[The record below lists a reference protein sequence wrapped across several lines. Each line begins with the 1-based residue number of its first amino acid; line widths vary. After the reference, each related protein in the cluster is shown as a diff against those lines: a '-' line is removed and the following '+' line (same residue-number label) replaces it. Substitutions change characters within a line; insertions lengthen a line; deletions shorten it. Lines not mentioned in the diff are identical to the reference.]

1 MAELFYCLPSSMST
15 AISTT
20 ETAATTAEPTAESTT
35 ESTAT
40 ATASTDLSR
49 SLDWNSLRNLGS
61 YLGTSLSGDL
71 LTLFPWSL
79 NRFLYWD
86 LSAVLFWYLLALL
99 IRNLDGH
106 FAAMFPWYILALL
119 DRLLYR
125 NLVTAL
131 FGNRTAL
138 LFLVIAIAYIRTLL
152 GITGRA
158 FRFIASF
165 IRC

>member
-1 MAELFYCLPSSMST
+1 MAELFYCLPPSVST
-15 AISTT
+15 AISTA
-20 ETAATTAEPTAESTT
+20 ETAASTAKPTAES
-35 ESTAT
+35 AAA

-61 YLGTSLSGDL
+61 YLGTALSGDL

-79 NRFLYWD
+79 NWFLYWD

-99 IRNLDGH
+99 VRNLDSH
-106 FAAMFPWYILALL
+106 FTAMFPWYILALL

-125 NLVTAL
+125 HLVTAL

-138 LFLVIAIAYIRTLL
+138 LFLVIAIAYIRALL

-158 FRFIASF
+158 FRFIGSF